1 MVRDAGLDA
10 RLRYFGSS
18 TEFLSKRMSGSAN
31 GRSTVTISTVR
42 TAETTT
48 PSPNN
53 LPPARATGV
62 IPALPASAHAA
73 GRATG
78 VVPAL
83 PSSATTT
90 RSCTTATGPAR
101 VTKNVAV
108 AETALI
114 RIDHYADA
122 IVTDTKALRRSLP
135 DVAAEALALC
145 TSSTTDANAMERT
158 LSRDPF
164 ISAQVI
170 SIANSAMF
178 APRMP
183 ILGVRDAVV
192 RIGLDAVRD
201 VVLMVVTNSTMY
213 RVRGFE
219 ARVDAIR
226 RRTLASAA
234 AARLLAKMLRVESEY
249 GFLAGL
255 LHDVGELVLL
265 ERCVQEGMLAPGS
278 LEDPNDGPILRDRLD
293 YHHTRVGGA
302 LCRAWK
308 LPPGVI
314 EAAEYHHDYRAP
326 DGKSRFA
333 AHLCAA
339 ADVIALRVMPGGQTI
354 DVSGAPAI
362 VELGITAEQANT
374 IVNHVTAALP
384 MLLAAAGAG

>member
-1 MVRDAGLDA
+1 
-10 RLRYFGSS
+10 
-18 TEFLSKRMSGSAN
+18 MSGPPN

-42 TAETTT
+42 TGEGTTVPT
-48 PSPNN
+48 G
-53 LPPARATGV
+53 LPLARATGILPTV
-62 IPALPASAHAA
+62 APAPPA
-73 GRATG
+73 RTG
-78 VVPAL
+78 PNTIA
-83 PSSATTT
+83 PSATTT
-90 RSCTTATGPAR
+90 RSGAATAASSR
-101 VTKNVAV
+101 STKTIAV
-108 AETALI
+108 GDTVLI
-114 RIDHYADA
+114 RIDHYADS

-219 ARVDAIR
+219 GRVDMLR

-234 AARLLAKMLRVESEY
+234 AARLLAKVLRVESEY

-265 ERCVQEGMLAPGS
+265 ERSVQEGILVPGM
-278 LEDPNDGPILRDRLD
+278 LEDPTDGPIIRDRLD

-314 EAAEYHHDYRAP
+314 EAAEYHHDYRTA
-326 DGKSRFA
+326 DGKTRFA

-339 ADVIALRVMPGGQTI
+339 ADAIAARVMPGSHPDSVG
-354 DVSGAPAI
+354 DAPAI
-362 VELGITAEQANT
+362 VELGLTTEQANT
-374 IVNHVTAALP
+374 IVQHVSAALP
-384 MLLAAAGAG
+384 MLISAAGGA

>member
-1 MVRDAGLDA
+1 MAA
-10 RLRYFGSS
+10 SP
-18 TEFLSKRMSGSAN
+18 N
-31 GRSTVTISTVR
+31 GRSTVTINAVR
-42 TAETTT
+42 AGDAATT
-48 PSPNN
+48 SAG
-53 LPPARATGV
+53 LSPARATGIV
-62 IPALPASAHAA
+62 PTVPNAS
-73 GRATG
+73 
-78 VVPAL
+78 
-83 PSSATTT
+83 TT
-90 RSCTTATGPAR
+90 RSGTTASAR
-101 VTKNVAV
+101 ATKTVAIGD
-108 AETALI
+108 TALI
-114 RIDHYADA
+114 RLDHYAES
-122 IVTDTKALRRSLP
+122 IITDTKALRRSLP

-219 ARVDAIR
+219 ARVDTLR

-234 AARLLAKMLRVESEY
+234 AARLLAKVLRVESEY

-265 ERCVQEGMLAPGS
+265 ERCVQEGMLVPGM

-293 YHHTRVGGA
+293 HHHTHVGAA

-314 EAAEYHHDYRAP
+314 EAAEFHHNYRTA
-326 DGKSRFA
+326 DGKTHFA

-339 ADVIALRVMPGGQTI
+339 ADVIAARVMPGAHP
-354 DVSGAPAI
+354 DPAADAPAI
-362 VELGITAEQANT
+362 IELGLTMEQANT
-374 IVNHVTAALP
+374 IVQHVTAALP
-384 MLLAAAGAG
+384 MLLSATGTV

>member
-1 MVRDAGLDA
+1 MPA
-10 RLRYFGSS
+10 SP
-18 TEFLSKRMSGSAN
+18 N

-42 TAETTT
+42 TGEAA
-48 PSPNN
+48 PPAANG
-53 LPPARATGV
+53 LPAARATG
-62 IPALPASAHAA
+62 I
-73 GRATG
+73 
-78 VVPAL
+78 VPAL
-83 PSSATTT
+83 PNPAMTTRTGATTVSA
-90 RSCTTATGPAR
+90 RSTKTVAIGDTAI
-101 VTKNVAV
+101 
-108 AETALI
+108 I

-122 IVTDTKALRRSLP
+122 ITTDTKALRRSLP
-135 DVAAEALALC
+135 DVASEALALC
-145 TSSTTDANAMERT
+145 TSSTTDANAMERV

-219 ARVDAIR
+219 ARVDGIR

-234 AARLLAKMLRVESEY
+234 AARLLAKALRVESEY

-265 ERCVQEGMLAPGS
+265 ERCVQEGMLVPGM

-293 YHHTRVGGA
+293 FHHARVGAA

-314 EAAEYHHDYRAP
+314 EAAEFHHDYKTA
-326 DGKSRFA
+326 DGKTRFA

-339 ADVIALRVMPGGQTI
+339 ADAIAARVMPGAHSNSAA
-354 DVSGAPAI
+354 DAPAI
-362 VELGITAEQANT
+362 VELGLTTDQVNA
-374 IVNHVTAALP
+374 IVHAVTAALP
-384 MLLAAAGAG
+384 MLLSATGTG

>member
-1 MVRDAGLDA
+1 
-10 RLRYFGSS
+10 
-18 TEFLSKRMSGSAN
+18 
-31 GRSTVTISTVR
+31 VTIGTVR
-42 TAETTT
+42 TGETTAPGAT
-48 PSPNN
+48 
-53 LPPARATGV
+53 PPARATGV
-62 IPALPASAHAA
+62 MPAIPA
-73 GRATG
+73 GATTTRTG
-78 VVPAL
+78 QTIVP
-83 PSSATTT
+83 PSATTT
-90 RSCTTATGPAR
+90 RSGTTAAAAR
-101 VTKNVAV
+101 STKTVSLG
-108 AETALI
+108 ETALI
-114 RIDHYADA
+114 RIDHYADS

-219 ARVDAIR
+219 ARVDIIR
-226 RRTLASAA
+226 RRTLAAAA

-265 ERCVQEGMLAPGS
+265 ERCVQEGMLVPGM
-278 LEDPNDGPILRDRLD
+278 LEDPNEGPALRDRLD
-293 YHHTRVGGA
+293 FHHTRVGGA

-314 EAAEYHHDYRAP
+314 EAAEYHHDYKTA
-326 DGKSRFA
+326 DGKTRFA

-339 ADVIALRVMPGGQTI
+339 ADAIAAQVMPGAY
-354 DVSGAPAI
+354 DHSAADAPAI
-362 VELGITAEQANT
+362 IDLGVTAEQAKT
-374 IVNHVTAALP
+374 IVQHVSAALP
-384 MLLAAAGAG
+384 LLMSAAGVT

>member
-1 MVRDAGLDA
+1 
-10 RLRYFGSS
+10 
-18 TEFLSKRMSGSAN
+18 MSASPN
-31 GRSTVTISTVR
+31 GRSTVTLGTVR
-42 TAETTT
+42 PGETTVA
-48 PSPNN
+48 SPGG
-53 LPPARATGV
+53 PPARGTGLV
-62 IPALPASAHAA
+62 PAVPGGSGTTRTGTTTASA
-73 GRATG
+73 RAT
-78 VVPAL
+78 
-83 PSSATTT
+83 
-90 RSCTTATGPAR
+90 R
-101 VTKNVAV
+101 NVSV
-108 AETALI
+108 SDTALI

-122 IVTDTKALRRSLP
+122 IITDTKALRRSLP

-145 TSSTTDANAMERT
+145 TSATADANLMERT

-183 ILGVRDAVV
+183 IHGVRDAVV

-219 ARVDAIR
+219 ARVDSIR

-234 AARLLAKMLRVESEY
+234 AARLLAKVLRVESEY

-265 ERCVQEGMLAPGS
+265 ERCVQEGMLLPGM
-278 LEDPNDGPILRDRLD
+278 LEDPNEGPVLRERLD
-293 YHHTRVGGA
+293 YHHTRVGAA

-314 EAAEYHHDYRAP
+314 EAAEFHHDYKTP
-326 DGKSRFA
+326 DGKTRFA

-339 ADVIALRVMPGGQTI
+339 ADVIAARVMPGAHL
-354 DVSGAPAI
+354 DSAADAPAI
-362 VELGITAEQANT
+362 VELGLTTEQANT
-374 IVNHVTAALP
+374 IVQHVTAALP
-384 MLLAAAGAG
+384 MLFSATGTG

>member
-1 MVRDAGLDA
+1 MAG
-10 RLRYFGSS
+10 SP
-18 TEFLSKRMSGSAN
+18 N
-31 GRSTVTISTVR
+31 GRSTVTIGTVR
-42 TAETTT
+42 TGETSAPGAT
-48 PSPNN
+48 
-53 LPPARATGV
+53 PPARATGV
-62 IPALPASAHAA
+62 LPAIP
-73 GRATG
+73 GG
-78 VVPAL
+78 VGAPRGANPTIT

-90 RSCTTATGPAR
+90 RSGVASASAR
-101 VTKNVAV
+101 STKTVAIGD
-108 AETALI
+108 TALI

-219 ARVDAIR
+219 ARVDIIR

-234 AARLLAKMLRVESEY
+234 AARLLAKVLRVESEY

-255 LHDVGELVLL
+255 LHDIGELVLL
-265 ERCVQEGMLAPGS
+265 ERCVQEGMLVPGM
-278 LEDPNDGPILRDRLD
+278 LEDPTDGPILRDRLD
-293 YHHTRVGGA
+293 YHHTRVGA
-302 LCRAWK
+302 SLCRAWK

-314 EAAEYHHDYRAP
+314 EAAEFHHDYKTA
-326 DGKSRFA
+326 DGKTRFA

-339 ADVIALRVMPGGQTI
+339 ADAIAAQVMPGAHGFLAAE
-354 DVSGAPAI
+354 APAI
-362 VELGITAEQANT
+362 VELGLTTDQANA
-374 IVNHVTAALP
+374 IVQHVTAALP
-384 MLLAAAGAG
+384 LLVSAAGG

>member
-1 MVRDAGLDA
+1 MAA
-10 RLRYFGSS
+10 
-18 TEFLSKRMSGSAN
+18 SAN

-42 TAETTT
+42 TGETTT
-48 PSPNN
+48 APNT
-53 LPPARATGV
+53 PPGARATGV
-62 IPALPASAHAA
+62 M
-73 GRATG
+73 
-78 VVPAL
+78 PAL

-90 RSCTTATGPAR
+90 RSGATTTSAR
-101 VTKNVAV
+101 ATKNVAIGD
-108 AETALI
+108 TALI

-122 IVTDTKALRRSLP
+122 ITTDTKALRRSLP

-219 ARVDAIR
+219 ARVDGIR
-226 RRTLASAA
+226 RRTLAAAA

-265 ERCVQEGMLAPGS
+265 ERCVQEGMLVPGM
-278 LEDPNDGPILRDRLD
+278 LEDPNDGPMLRDRLD
-293 YHHTRVGGA
+293 FHHARVGAA

-314 EAAEYHHDYRAP
+314 EAAEFHHDYKTP
-326 DGKSRFA
+326 DGKTRFA

-339 ADVIALRVMPGGQTI
+339 ADAIAARVMPGAHPSAA
-354 DVSGAPAI
+354 DAPAI
-362 VELGITAEQANT
+362 VELGLTTEQANT
-374 IVNHVTAALP
+374 IVHHVTAALP
-384 MLLAAAGAG
+384 MLLSATGTG

>member
-1 MVRDAGLDA
+1 MAA
-10 RLRYFGSS
+10 SP
-18 TEFLSKRMSGSAN
+18 N

-42 TAETTT
+42 TGETTT
-48 PSPNN
+48 QSPNN
-53 LPPARATGV
+53 LPPA
-62 IPALPASAHAA
+62 
-73 GRATG
+73 RATG

-90 RSCTTATGPAR
+90 RSGTTAAANAR
-101 VTKNVAV
+101 STKTVAF

-114 RIDHYADA
+114 RIDHYADS

-265 ERCVQEGMLAPGS
+265 ERCVQEGMLVPGM

-293 YHHTRVGGA
+293 YHHARVGGA

-326 DGKSRFA
+326 DGKTRFA

-339 ADVIALRVMPGGQTI
+339 ADVIAARVMPGAHA
-354 DVSGAPAI
+354 DVSDAPAI

-374 IVNHVTAALP
+374 VVNHVTAALP
-384 MLLAAAGAG
+384 LLLAAAGSG

>member
-1 MVRDAGLDA
+1 MA
-10 RLRYFGSS
+10 
-18 TEFLSKRMSGSAN
+18 GSAN
-31 GRSTVTISTVR
+31 GRSTVTIGTVR
-42 TAETTT
+42 TGEGAA
-48 PSPNN
+48 PGAVPA
-53 LPPARATGV
+53 ARATGV
-62 IPALPASAHAA
+62 MPAIAA
-73 GRATG
+73 AANTTRTG
-78 VVPAL
+78 QSTIA

-90 RSCTTATGPAR
+90 RSGTTAPSAR
-101 VTKNVAV
+101 STKTVALGD
-108 AETALI
+108 TALI
-114 RIDHYADA
+114 RIDHYADS

-219 ARVDAIR
+219 ARVDMLR

-234 AARLLAKMLRVESEY
+234 AARLLAKVLRVESEY

-265 ERCVQEGMLAPGS
+265 ERCVQEGMLVPGM
-278 LEDPNDGPILRDRLD
+278 LEDPNDGPFIRDRLD
-293 YHHTRVGGA
+293 YHHTRVGAA

-314 EAAEYHHDYRAP
+314 EAAEFHHDYKTA
-326 DGKSRFA
+326 DGKTRFA

-339 ADVIALRVMPGGQTI
+339 ADAIAAQVMPGAHGG
-354 DVSGAPAI
+354 SAGEAPAI
-362 VELGITAEQANT
+362 IELGLTSDQANT
-374 IVNHVTAALP
+374 IVQHVTAALP
-384 MLLAAAGAG
+384 LLISAAGVG

>member
-1 MVRDAGLDA
+1 M
-10 RLRYFGSS
+10 
-18 TEFLSKRMSGSAN
+18 
-31 GRSTVTISTVR
+31 
-42 TAETTT
+42 
-48 PSPNN
+48 
-53 LPPARATGV
+53 
-62 IPALPASAHAA
+62 IPALPGSANAA

-90 RSCTTATGPAR
+90 RTGTTATGGAR
-101 VTKNVAV
+101 VTRNVAL
-108 AETALI
+108 AETALV

-265 ERCVQEGMLAPGS
+265 ERCVQEGMLVPGS
-278 LEDPNDGPILRDRLD
+278 LDDPNDGPILRDRLD
-293 YHHTRVGGA
+293 YHHARVGGA

-314 EAAEYHHDYRAP
+314 EAAEYHHDYRAA
-326 DGKSRFA
+326 DGKTRFA

-339 ADVIALRVMPGGQTI
+339 ADVIALRVMPGGHTI
-354 DVSGAPAI
+354 EVAEAPAI